1 MTSSSASSRA
11 EVRRPALCASSLLN
25 PRLGSHRL
33 PFNGGRILVREVN
46 WLGDLVMT
54 MPALRAVRAAFISS
68 TLTVLV
74 ARQLAPLFDG
84 MSWIDEVIPY
94 RSARGIAT
102 VTRDWEVAR
111 AIRARN
117 FDLAIL
123 FPNSFGS
130 ALWITVA
137 GVRRRVGY
145 PTDGR
150 SLLLTDRATLSPAAL
165 ELHQSQYW
173 LAMLHDALGVAA
185 QPGESKLE
193 PSSQNLDRVQTWLAI
208 RRRAPVMPLIALAPA
223 AAYGPAKEWPLVRYA
238 ALIDHLSERFGAECV
253 IVGTAAERDKCK
265 QVAAS
270 AREAALV
277 AAGELNVGELAALF
291 SLCNGFAGNDSG
303 AMHLASVV
311 GSATVG
317 IFGSTNPARTGPT
330 GHRVQT
336 LYYPPACSPCFK
348 RTCRFGHYD
357 CLRAVRPQE
366 VADAL
371 ERLGAFSRA

>member
-1 MTSSSASSRA
+1 
-11 EVRRPALCASSLLN
+11 
-25 PRLGSHRL
+25 
-33 PFNGGRILVREVN
+33 LVREVN

-54 MPALRAVRAAFISS
+54 MPALRAVREAFLSS

-74 ARQLAPLFDG
+74 AGQLAPLFDG

-145 PTDGR
+145 ATDGR
-150 SLLLTDRATLSPAAL
+150 SLMLTDRAKPSPTAL

-173 LAMLHDALGVAA
+173 LAMLNDALGVAA

-193 PSSQNLDRVQTWLAI
+193 PSSQNLDRVRTWLAI

-223 AAYGPAKEWPLVRYA
+223 AAYGPAKEWPLVRYG

-265 QVAAS
+265 QVAAA
-270 AREAALV
+270 ARAAALV
-277 AAGELNVGELAALF
+277 GAGELNVGELAALF

-303 AMHLASVV
+303 AMHLASAV

-336 LYYPPACSPCFK
+336 LYYPPACSPCFE

-357 CLRAVRPQE
+357 CLRAVSPQE